1 MTRRSTTNDLS
12 SVASWEPS
20 APRAA
25 TGARPAC
32 RLLASRHH
40 ATTPRYADSRNAR
53 IAGSVRSYRRQAGL
67 HLRDPVGSCDAW
79 NGVDPARDRPDA
91 RKRQAYLEPD
101 RHRSGDA
108 RGLEVSL
115 GGLFQDQL
123 VQGQIRNR
131 LAETLVLLLQTLQF
145 LHLIRTHPAVL
156 ATPAI
161 IGLLYNAN
169 LADRVQT
176 GHALT
181 HKNLDLA
188 KLGDDFFRCGTL
200 LAHLRS
206 SVSLNITVDHFA
218 GGGSAEFETNLRKER
233 QMEGIAKAKERG
245 VYKGRRPSIDVEKVR
260 ELKESGM
267 GGSQIAKELGIS
279 RASVY
284 RVLSS

>member
-1 MTRRSTTNDLS
+1 VAADGRMIRRSATNDLS

-25 TGARPAC
+25 TGARSAC
-32 RLLASRHH
+32 PSRASLTDEAERQSV
-40 ATTPRYADSRNAR
+40 DIR
-53 IAGSVRSYRRQAGL
+53 IARTGEPARSYRRQAGL

-79 NGVDPARDRPDA
+79 NVVGPARDKPDA

-131 LAETLVLLLQTLQF
+131 LAETLVLLLQTLQL
-145 LHLIRTHPAVL
+145 LHLIRTHAAVL

-206 SVSLNITVDHFA
+206 SVFLNITVDLFA
-218 GGGSAEFETNLRKER
+218 GGGSRWR
-233 QMEGIAKAKERG
+233 
-245 VYKGRRPSIDVEKVR
+245 
-260 ELKESGM
+260 
-267 GGSQIAKELGIS
+267 
-279 RASVY
+279 
-284 RVLSS
+284 